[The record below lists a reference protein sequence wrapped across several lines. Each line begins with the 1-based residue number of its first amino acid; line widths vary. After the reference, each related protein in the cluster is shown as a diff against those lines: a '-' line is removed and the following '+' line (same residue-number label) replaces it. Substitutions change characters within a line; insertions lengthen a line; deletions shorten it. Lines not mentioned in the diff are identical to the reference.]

1 MAQSNWSGP
10 INSDTGFMSNVR
22 YILGASTTAVN
33 IEAGCT
39 YIIIAEDQ
47 GGPTGVCTLTLP
59 EVVSGTFLPDSQ
71 PADPRYNGIQGQ
83 IFNQS
88 TTLTHVLSGY
98 GDQTVSGV
106 ANVSI
111 APARIVQY
119 AGNGNQ
125 SAPWLAISNA
135 LLTS

>member
-59 EVVSGTFLPDSQ
+59 EVVSGAFTPDSQ
-71 PADPRYNGIQGQ
+71 PADARYNGIQGQ

-98 GDQTVSGV
+98 GAQTVSGV

-125 SAPWLAISNA
+125 AAPWVAISNA
-135 LLTS
+135 LITS

>member
-59 EVVSGTFLPDSQ
+59 EVVSGTFGPTSQ
-71 PADPRYNGIQGQ
+71 PADARYNGIQGQ

>member
-39 YIIIAEDQ
+39 YVIIAEDQ

-71 PADPRYNGIQGQ
+71 PADPRYNGIKGE

>member
-59 EVVSGTFLPDSQ
+59 EVVSGSFSPTSQ
-71 PADPRYNGIQGQ
+71 PADPRYNGIEGK

-98 GDQTVSGV
+98 GSQTISGV
-106 ANVSI
+106 ADVSI
-111 APARIVQY
+111 APARVVQY

-125 SAPWLAISNA
+125 AAPWIAISNA
-135 LLTS
+135 LLAA

>member
-39 YIIIAEDQ
+39 YVIIAEDQ

-59 EVVSGTFLPDSQ
+59 EVVSGTFSPTSQ
-71 PADPRYNGIQGQ
+71 PADPRYNGIEGK
-83 IFNQS
+83 ILNQS

-98 GDQTVSGV
+98 GAQTVSGV

-125 SAPWLAISNA
+125 SAPWVAISNP
-135 LLTS
+135 LLAA

>member
-1 MAQSNWSGP
+1 
-10 INSDTGFMSNVR
+10 MSNVR
-22 YILGASTTAVN
+22 YVLGAATTAVN

-39 YIIIAEDQ
+39 YVIIAENQ

-59 EVVSGTFLPDSQ
+59 EVISGAFSPAFGDQQ
-71 PADPRYNGIQGQ
+71 PADPRYNGIQGE
-83 IFNQS
+83 ILNQS

-98 GDQTVSGV
+98 GAQTVSGV

-111 APARIVQY
+111 APASVVQY

-125 SAPWLAISNA
+125 AAPWVAISNA
-135 LLTS
+135 LITS